1 MSYLPRLLGQPF
13 KFQIASESFQ
23 IISETRAKSWD
34 KCLGLA
40 MISYFTEFLSQ
51 LLYLSQFDYE
61 NNTKYKAFVE
71 ENY

>member
-1 MSYLPRLLGQPF
+1 
-13 KFQIASESFQ
+13 
-23 IISETRAKSWD
+23 
-34 KCLGLA
+34 

-71 ENY
+71 ENYW